1 MFRKTIVSL
10 TVGGLCCAA
19 GAGATMLTRSTADAA
34 VVPGRTQVAPM
45 ATKADEV
52 REAQSHLKRAEELL
66 SKADHDEKGDDY
78 QAYKLTQQA
87 IEHCDKFLKH
97 RDNQ

>member
-1 MFRKTIVSL
+1 MFRKSIVSL
-10 TVGGLCCAA
+10 TIGCVCCAA
-19 GAGATMLTRSTADAA
+19 GAGAMLLTRSTAAA
-34 VVPGRTQVAPM
+34 AVPGRTQVVPM

-52 REAQSHLKRAEELL
+52 REAVTHLKKAEELL